1 MNYIIPIDENARVL
15 VEPLNFTLQYRRI
28 SKMKISWRTDGYF
41 SDMAS
46 LIAEY
51 LNMSP
56 QRADNAIMS
65 LEELV
70 ATIREAEKRLCEMI
84 RRNKTV

>member
-1 MNYIIPIDENARVL
+1 MNHIIPIDENARIL

-28 SKMKISWRTDGYF
+28 SKTKISWRTGGYF
-41 SDMAS
+41 SDIAS

-51 LNMSP
+51 IKTSP

-65 LEELV
+65 LEELT
-70 ATIREAEKRLCEMI
+70 ATLREAEAKPSHII
-84 RRNKTV
+84 RSKK

>member
-1 MNYIIPIDENARVL
+1 MKHIIPIDEHAQIL

-28 SKMKISWRTDGYF
+28 SKTKISWRTDGYF
-41 SDMAS
+41 SDMTS

-51 LNMSP
+51 IKTSP

-65 LEELV
+65 LEKLT
-70 ATIREAEKRLCEMI
+70 ATLRKAEAKLSHI
-84 RRNKTV
+84 IY

>member
-1 MNYIIPIDENARVL
+1 MKHIIPIDEHARIL

-28 SKMKISWRTDGYF
+28 SKTKISWRTGGYF
-41 SDMAS
+41 SDIAS

-51 LNMSP
+51 IKTSP

-65 LEELV
+65 LEELT
-70 ATIREAEKRLCEMI
+70 ATLRKAEAKLSHIIR
-84 RRNKTV
+84 

>member
-1 MNYIIPIDENARVL
+1 MNHIIPIDENARIL

-28 SKMKISWRTDGYF
+28 SKTKISWRTDGYF
-41 SDMAS
+41 SDMTS

-51 LNMSP
+51 INTSP

-65 LEELV
+65 LEELT
-70 ATIREAEKRLCEMI
+70 ATLQEAEAKFSHIICS
-84 RRNKTV
+84 KK

>member
-1 MNYIIPIDENARVL
+1 MKHIIPIDEHAQIL

-28 SKMKISWRTDGYF
+28 SKTKISWRTDGYF
-41 SDMAS
+41 SDMTS

-51 LNMSP
+51 IKTSP

-65 LEELV
+65 LEKLT
-70 ATIREAEKRLCEMI
+70 ATLREAEVKLSRI
-84 RRNKTV
+84 IY

>member
-1 MNYIIPIDENARVL
+1 MNHIIPIDENARIL

-28 SKMKISWRTDGYF
+28 SKTKISWRTDGYF

-46 LIAEY
+46 LITEY
-51 LNMSP
+51 INMSP

-65 LEELV
+65 LEELT
-70 ATIREAEKRLCEMI
+70 ATLREAEAKLSHII
-84 RRNKTV
+84 R

>member
-1 MNYIIPIDENARVL
+1 MKHIIPIDEHARIL

-28 SKMKISWRTDGYF
+28 SKTKISWRTGGYF
-41 SDMAS
+41 SDIAS

-51 LNMSP
+51 IKTSP

-65 LEELV
+65 LEELT
-70 ATIREAEKRLCEMI
+70 ATLREAEAKLSHII
-84 RRNKTV
+84 R